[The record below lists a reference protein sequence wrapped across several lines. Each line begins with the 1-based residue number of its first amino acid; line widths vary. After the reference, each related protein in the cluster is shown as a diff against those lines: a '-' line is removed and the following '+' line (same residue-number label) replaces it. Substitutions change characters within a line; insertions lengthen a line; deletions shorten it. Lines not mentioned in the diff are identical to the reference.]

1 MSDSGGVMKR
11 GVWAWMLLAVV
22 LVFVL
27 APIYWMLVTSLK
39 TPREIIRPQPTL
51 WPEIITGG
59 NYVTAIRDGIGINFY
74 NSVFVATVAVA
85 ASIAIAF
92 FAAYALARHRF
103 PLRLNGIFLMW
114 ILAVRILPPIVVA
127 VPLYTVFTEVG
138 LMNSRLGLVIAY
150 QVYTLPYSVWIIF
163 GFVRSLPLEF
173 EEQAFI
179 DGASRLRVV
188 FSIVAPLI
196 RSGVV
201 ATSIFALVLAW
212 NEFLFALVFVRRPA
226 LLTLPVVISRYIGE
240 YATLWG
246 QLMAIGLL
254 ATVPILLFSGYV
266 YRRLTSG
273 FSLSLR

>member
-1 MSDSGGVMKR
+1 MKR
-11 GVWAWMLLAVV
+11 GVAMWAALAV
-22 LVFVL
+22 LVAIVL
-27 APIYWMLVTSLK
+27 APIYWMVVTSLK
-39 TPREIIRPQPTL
+39 TPREVIRPQPTL
-51 WPEIITGG
+51 WPEIITVQ
-59 NYVTAIRDGIGINFY
+59 NYIAAIQDGIGINFY
-74 NSVFVATVAVA
+74 NSVFVAVIAVTL
-85 ASIAIAF
+85 SIVVAF

-103 PLRLNGIFLMW
+103 PLRVNGVFLMW

-127 VPLYTVFTEVG
+127 VPLYTVFNELG
-138 LMNSRLGLVIAY
+138 LMNSRIGLVIAY

-179 DGASRLRVV
+179 DGANRLRVV
-188 FSIVAPLI
+188 TSIVAPLI

-212 NEFLFALVFVRRPA
+212 NEFLFALVFVRRPR

-254 ATVPILLFSGYV
+254 ATVPILLFSGYF

-273 FSLSLR
+273 FSLSLK

>member
-1 MSDSGGVMKR
+1 MSSSGGVMRR
-11 GVWAWMLLAVV
+11 GVTAWVLLGIVIVV
-22 LVFVL
+22 VL
-27 APIYWMLVTSLK
+27 APIYWMVVTSLK
-39 TPREIIRPQPTL
+39 TPREVIRPQPTL
-51 WPEIITGG
+51 WPEVITTE
-59 NYVTAIRDGIGINFY
+59 NYIQAVRDGIGINFY
-74 NSVFVATVAVA
+74 NSVFVATIAVAV
-85 ASIAIAF
+85 SIIVAF

-103 PLRLNGIFLMW
+103 PLRMNGVFLMW

-127 VPLYTVFTEVG
+127 VPLYTVFNELG
-138 LMNSRLGLVIAY
+138 LMNSRLGLIIAY

-163 GFVRSLPLEF
+163 GFVRSLPIEF
-173 EEQAFI
+173 EEQAVI
-179 DGASRLRVV
+179 DGANRLRVV
-188 FSIVAPLI
+188 ASVVAPLI

-212 NEFLFALVFVRRPA
+212 NEFLFALVFVRRPG

-254 ATVPILLFSGYV
+254 ATVPILVFSGYV

-273 FSLSLR
+273 FSLSLK

>member
-1 MSDSGGVMKR
+1 VSSSGGVMRR
-11 GVWAWMLLAVV
+11 GVTAWVLLGIVIVV
-22 LVFVL
+22 VL
-27 APIYWMLVTSLK
+27 APIYWMVVTSLK
-39 TPREIIRPQPTL
+39 TPREVIRPQPTL
-51 WPEIITGG
+51 WPEVITTE
-59 NYVTAIRDGIGINFY
+59 NYIQAVRDGIGINFY
-74 NSVFVATVAVA
+74 NSVFVATIAVAV
-85 ASIAIAF
+85 SIIVAF

-103 PLRLNGIFLMW
+103 PLRMNGVFLMW

-127 VPLYTVFTEVG
+127 VPLYTVFNELG
-138 LMNSRLGLVIAY
+138 LMNSRLGLIIAY

-163 GFVRSLPLEF
+163 GFVRSLPIEF
-173 EEQAFI
+173 EEQAVI
-179 DGASRLRVV
+179 DGANRLRVV
-188 FSIVAPLI
+188 ASVVAPLI

-212 NEFLFALVFVRRPA
+212 NEFLFALVFVRRPG

-254 ATVPILLFSGYV
+254 ATVPILVFSGYV

-273 FSLSLR
+273 FSLSLK